1 MQRALL
7 LIYNLLY
14 LFALS
19 ILFPFEYLKRP
30 SHIRKRWLK
39 EKLGIFER
47 NFPSEK
53 DKTVWIHAVSVGE
66 TVALSG
72 LIRRLSDSYNIV
84 LSTITDTGQAVASE
98 RYRDL
103 NLKVIYMPF
112 DLPFTIGKALDF
124 IKPDLVL
131 IAETELWPNFIR
143 ICSKRVPVVL
153 INGRLSESSYRGY
166 RRLRFFFKPILN
178 SLRLICVQ
186 EPLYRQRF
194 ISLGVSEE
202 RVRVTGNLKFDIQI
216 ERKDF
221 PWESYL
227 RSPIILAGSTHE
239 DEEELILNAFLE
251 LRKGGTLIIAPR
263 HPERFE
269 RVEKLIRD
277 KISTYRVKFL
287 RLSELSKET
296 IDSSL
301 IVLIDKIGILGSLY
315 RVCDIAVIGGS
326 FIPHGGQNPLE
337 PAYWSKPIVCGPSME
352 NFPFIEDFVRNNA
365 CIKTDRANLKEVLL
379 LLIENQELR
388 VSIGTSAHKNFLA
401 KSGATERTIRALE
414 EIIT

>member
-1 MQRALL
+1 M

-14 LFALS
+14 LLALS

-30 SHIRKRWLK
+30 SHVRKRWLR

-72 LIRRLSDSYNIV
+72 LIRRLSESYNIV
-84 LSTITDTGQAVASE
+84 LSTITDTGQTVASE

-153 INGRLSESSYRGY
+153 INGRLSESSHRGY

-186 EPLYRQRF
+186 EPLYRDRF
-194 ISLGVSEE
+194 ISLGIPEE

-216 ERKDF
+216 ERRDF
-221 PWESYL
+221 PWESKIP
-227 RSPIILAGSTHE
+227 SPIILAGSTHE

-301 IVLIDKIGILGSLY
+301 IVLVDKIGILGSLY

-379 LLIENQELR
+379 LLIENHELR
-388 VSIGTSAHKNFLA
+388 VSIGKGAHEIFLA

-414 EIIT
+414 EIIP

>member
-1 MQRALL
+1 M
-7 LIYNLLY
+7 
-14 LFALS
+14 
-19 ILFPFEYLKRP
+19 FPFEYLKRP
-30 SHIRKRWLK
+30 SHLRKRWLR

-98 RYRDL
+98 KYRDL

-153 INGRLSESSYRGY
+153 INGRLSESSHRGY

-186 EPLYRQRF
+186 EPLYRDRF
-194 ISLGVSEE
+194 ISLGIPEE

-216 ERKDF
+216 ERRDF

-227 RSPIILAGSTHE
+227 PSPIILAGSTHE

-296 IDSSL
+296 IDSNL
-301 IVLIDKIGILGSLY
+301 IVLVDKIGILGSLY

-379 LLIENQELR
+379 LLIENHELR
-388 VSIGTSAHKNFLA
+388 VSIGKGAQEIFLA

-414 EIIT
+414 EIIP